1 MVNIDCEKNS
11 DLLCWILDSVV
22 RNKIGNDRL
31 VEAQKVY
38 YLLKIM
44 DFIWFENK
52 VPNNLTS
59 HFELILNPSWPGRP
73 PLWFHHLAGL
83 PVECLENIASKLTK
97 PDWLENNSVSTLMK
111 VYGFGYFIAWKN
123 YSKV

>member
-1 MVNIDCEKNS
+1 MFF
-11 DLLCWILDSVV
+11 LFILTS
-22 RNKIGNDRL
+22 R
-31 VEAQKVY
+31 
-38 YLLKIM
+38 
-44 DFIWFENK
+44 DFIQIRSVELYWSNY
-52 VPNNLTS
+52 
-59 HFELILNPSWPGRP
+59 ELILNPSWPGRP